1 MTSPTWTTRPA
12 FRPRAPTRTPRSLD
26 RFLPNHRLAP

>member
-12 FRPRAPTRTPRSLD
+12 FRPPRADRAPRSLD